1 MITPPGE
8 TLIMKCGTDTQS
20 ANLILFMSTETAAPG
35 TDVSTVTRNFFENHK
50 GLFFAVPV
58 FTCAFVVLAG
68 STLLFVASPEP
79 GSFVY
84 AAVGVTMVG
93 SVVGGSLGTVTVIAA
108 SFVVPDAIPEPGF

>member
-1 MITPPGE
+1 
-8 TLIMKCGTDTQS
+8 MKCGKDTQS
-20 ANLILFMSTETAAPG
+20 ADVILCMSTETAAPG